1 MEPQEIV
8 ESDEEIYSQDEGY
21 QDEDIGLYQ
30 EISTIDILKDR
41 RMLEERN
48 EEYLNGEFEW
58 DDRALAALQVTFG
71 LEKFRTN

>member
-8 ESDEEIYSQDEGY
+8 ESDGEIYSQDEGY